1 MSGIPLGR
9 TGEVRNGRE
18 AEASRLSLVDALS
31 REERR
36 VLLAELDAVLACRIR
51 DIKLTGRL
59 REIYRAASWRQR
71 SRTIRSW
78 LIWVSVF
85 SVCTCVLDFLQDP
98 KMFWTSITMRAV
110 FIPAIYGVLIWVW
123 SRPRSGF
130 LEGITLPLAI
140 AVMMLVAQSLGS
152 AGGGPIHERYL
163 TGGLFATSTAIVVF
177 PMRFGWC
184 FAATILDLGLYLG
197 FSLTNPMVETRVPLT
212 LTMFFTFVIGCL
224 VPARQVMN
232 LVLEHAFLLSLRN
245 RLQAEE
251 LAAVNAQLAIL
262 ADTDGLTGLAN
273 RRAVGSRLTA
283 DWTAQAAVKG
293 AVGIVLIDVD
303 HFKRFNDS
311 LGHAAGDA
319 CLIAVAEAIR
329 TTLPEGA
336 LAGRY
341 GGEEFIA
348 IVPDARPRSL
358 VTLAERL
365 RGAIADL
372 RMPHPGLGEGRH
384 VSVSI
389 GVAIAPA
396 EGPSSCTDAL
406 VQIADSALYDA
417 KAAGRN
423 RVVAAWSARGPEAAP
438 ADAAGARI
446 CAA

>member
-1 MSGIPLGR
+1 MRDS
-9 TGEVRNGRE
+9 RE
-18 AEASRLSLVDALS
+18 AASTRLSLVDALS

-36 VLLAELDAVLACRIR
+36 VLLAEIDGVLACRIR
-51 DIKLTGRL
+51 NIKLTARL
-59 REIYRAASWRQR
+59 REIYRAANWRQR
-71 SRTIRSW
+71 SRTVRYW
-78 LIWVSVF
+78 LFWVSLF
-85 SVCTCVLDFLQDP
+85 SACTCVLDYILEP
-98 KMFWTSITMRAV
+98 GMIWTALAMRAT
-110 FIPAIYGVLIWVW
+110 FIPAVYGLLAWVW

-130 LEGITLPLAI
+130 AEGITLPVAI
-140 AVMMLVAQSLGS
+140 AVMMLVAQSLG
-152 AGGGPIHERYL
+152 ATGGGVIHERYL

-177 PMRFGWC
+177 PMSLGWSL
-184 FAATILDLGLYLG
+184 AAALLDLGLYLG
-197 FSLTNPMVETRVPLT
+197 FSLTNSAVETKVPLV
-212 LTMFFTFVIGCL
+212 LTTFFAFVIGCL
-224 VPARQVMN
+224 VPAQQVMN

-251 LAAVNAQLAIL
+251 LAAANAQLAIL

-273 RRAVGSRLTA
+273 RRAVGTRLTE
-283 DWTAQAAVKG
+283 DWTRQTAAKG
-293 AVGIVLIDVD
+293 AVGVVLIDVD

-311 LGHAAGDA
+311 AGHAAGDA
-319 CLIAVAEAIR
+319 CLIAVAGAIR
-329 TTLPEGA
+329 AAMPVGA

-348 IVPDARPRSL
+348 IVPDARPRGL
-358 VTLAERL
+358 VILAEDVRA
-365 RGAIADL
+365 AIADL

-396 EGPSSCTDAL
+396 EGSSTCTDAL

-423 RVVAAWSARGPEAAP
+423 RVVAAWSPRGGGADPAEDAAP
-438 ADAAGARI
+438 RV